1 MNLEQDVKW
10 QQIKQL
16 WQMEEN
22 VWSQIQEWTMS
33 DEDYG
38 NGSRAE
44 DKFVN
49 FHMWKDEQDRKAA
62 AGGKDG
68 KH

>member
-38 NGSRAE
+38 GGSRSE
-44 DKFVN
+44 DKFMD
-49 FHMWKDEQDRKAA
+49 FGMWKDEQDRKAA